1 MQLSAR
7 RASLVLAAALFAL
20 GGACAERPPPAATKV
35 SESTGAKAPV
45 APPPAPAAEVLERV
59 VAIGDIHGDLRA
71 ARRALRTAG
80 AIDERDA
87 WVGGKLVVVQT
98 GDQIDRGKED
108 REVLDL
114 FEKLKGEASRAG
126 GRMLSL
132 SGNHE
137 LMNAS
142 FDFRYVVPEA
152 YPAFAGFTP
161 TGPMASRA
169 ARYGEEK
176 RGRASAFAP
185 GGVYALMLAERPV
198 IALVGDSVFAHG
210 GVHRKHVDYGIDRIN
225 DGVKEWL
232 AGRASEPPAIAVAE
246 DGPVWTRAYSSGSV
260 TAEACRNLG
269 EVLAKLGRK
278 RLVMGHT
285 VQEGGATSA
294 CDGKAW
300 RVDVGM
306 SEHYGG
312 PTEVLE
318 IKGGEA
324 RVLRAP

>member
-1 MQLSAR
+1 MHLSPR
-7 RASLVLAAALFAL
+7 SAALAL
-20 GGACAERPPPAATKV
+20 AVALAACAERSPPAATKA
-35 SESTGAKAPV
+35 SESTGAKAPRPGV
-45 APPPAPAAEVLERV
+45 APAPPVPPAAALERV
-59 VAIGDIHGDLRA
+59 IAIGDIHGDLRA

-142 FDFRYVVPEA
+142 FDFRYVVAEA
-152 YPAFAGFTP
+152 YPAFNSFTP
-161 TGPMASRA
+161 AGPLASRA
-169 ARYGEEK
+169 ARYGDEK

-198 IALVGDSVFAHG
+198 IAVVGDSVFAHG

-232 AGRASEPPAIAVAE
+232 VGRASEPPAIAVAE
-246 DGPVWTRAYSSGSV
+246 DGPVWTRAYSNGSV
-260 TAEACRNLG
+260 SAEACRNLG
-269 EVLAKLGRK
+269 EVLTKLGAK

-285 VQEGGATSA
+285 VQEGGVTSA
-294 CDGKAW
+294 CEGKAW

-312 PTEVLE
+312 PVEVLE
-318 IKGGEA
+318 IKAGEPH
-324 RVLRAP
+324 VLRAK